1 MNEITLDS
9 PAELLLTLSDDERR
23 ATLRRLRAE
32 LADRTANWRQLAACR
47 GLDVE
52 IFYAPEETRGGPAK
66 REALRTAKRVCRHC
80 PVIDECR
87 VWALDTA
94 EHYGIWGGLTAA
106 ERARRRR

>member
-52 IFYAPEETRGGPAK
+52 IFYPPEETRGGA
-66 REALRTAKRVCRHC
+66 AKRVCRHC
-80 PVIDECR
+80 PVIHECR

-94 EHYGIWGGLTAA
+94 EQYGIWGGLTAA
-106 ERARRRR
+106 EHARRR